1 MKKDSIHMKKTIVVA
16 MLAAV
21 LLGAPAAQAITTP
34 AENPFASK
42 AEEVSGLI
50 DACMAAFNELIGTY
64 EGIVDTASANAA
76 AEKLPALHTSLQAA
90 VDKVNALGETD
101 EETQA
106 LFMTRLMPMLFV
118 FGGRTTTAFDRIKE
132 NAYYGSE
139 SLRNFME
146 YVLPQE

>member
-42 AEEVSGLI
+42 AEEASGLI

-76 AEKLPALHTSLQAA
+76 AEKLPALHTNLQAA
-90 VDKVNALGETD
+90 VDKVNALG
-101 EETQA
+101 ETQA

-132 NAYYGSE
+132 NGYYGSE

>member
-1 MKKDSIHMKKTIVVA
+1 MKKQTTQMKKTIVVT
-16 MLAAV
+16 MLAAG
-21 LLGAPAAQAITTP
+21 LLGAPAAQAVTTP

-42 AEEVSGLI
+42 AEEASGLI
-50 DACMAAFNELIGTY
+50 DACIAAFNELIGTY
-64 EGIVDTASANAA
+64 EGIVDTTSANAA
-76 AEKLPALHTSLQAA
+76 AEKLPAMHTNLQTA

-101 EETQA
+101 AETQT

-118 FGGRTTTAFDRIKE
+118 FGGRTTAAFDRIKE
-132 NAYYGSE
+132 NAYYGSD

>member
-1 MKKDSIHMKKTIVVA
+1 MKKTIVAA

-21 LLGAPAAQAITTP
+21 LLGSPAAQAVSTP
-34 AENPFASK
+34 AGNPFVSK
-42 AEEVSGLI
+42 AEEASGLI
-50 DACMAAFNELIGTY
+50 DACIAAFNELIGTY
-64 EGIVDTASANAA
+64 EGIVDTVSANAA
-76 AEKLPALHTSLQAA
+76 AEKLPSLHTSLQTA

-118 FGGRTTTAFDRIKE
+118 FGGRTTAAFDRIKE
-132 NAYYGSE
+132 NAYYGSD

>member
-1 MKKDSIHMKKTIVVA
+1 MKKTIVVT
-16 MLAAV
+16 MLAAG
-21 LLGAPAAQAITTP
+21 LLGAPAAQAVTTP

-42 AEEVSGLI
+42 AEEASGLI
-50 DACMAAFNELIGTY
+50 DACIAAFNELIGTY
-64 EGIVDTASANAA
+64 EGIVDTTSANAA
-76 AEKLPALHTSLQAA
+76 TEKLPALHTNLQTA

-101 EETQA
+101 AETQT

-118 FGGRTTTAFDRIKE
+118 FGGRTTAAFDRIKE
-132 NAYYGSE
+132 NAYYGSD

>member
-1 MKKDSIHMKKTIVVA
+1 MKKTIAAA
-16 MLAAV
+16 MLAAT
-21 LLGAPAAQAITTP
+21 LLGTPVAQAVLVPSET
-34 AENPFASK
+34 PFASK
-42 AEEVSGLI
+42 AEEASGLI
-50 DACMAAFNELIGTY
+50 DACIAAFNELIGTY
-64 EGIVDTASANAA
+64 EGIVDTVSANAA
-76 AEKLPALHTSLQAA
+76 AEKLPALHTNLQAA

-101 EETQA
+101 EETKA

-132 NAYYGSE
+132 NGYYGSE

>member
-1 MKKDSIHMKKTIVVA
+1 MKKQTTQMKKTIVVT
-16 MLAAV
+16 MLAAG
-21 LLGAPAAQAITTP
+21 LLGAPAAQAVTTP

-42 AEEVSGLI
+42 AEEASGLI
-50 DACMAAFNELIGTY
+50 DACIAAFNELIGTY
-64 EGIVDTASANAA
+64 EGIVDTTSANAA
-76 AEKLPALHTSLQAA
+76 AEKLPALHTNLQTA

-101 EETQA
+101 AETQT

-118 FGGRTTTAFDRIKE
+118 FGGRTTAAFDRIKE
-132 NAYYGSE
+132 NAYYGSD

>member
-42 AEEVSGLI
+42 AEEASGLI

-64 EGIVDTASANAA
+64 EGLVDTASANAA
-76 AEKLPALHTSLQAA
+76 AEKLPALHTNLQAA
-90 VDKVNALGETD
+90 VDKVNALG
-101 EETQA
+101 ETQA

-132 NAYYGSE
+132 NGYYGSE